1 MTSRTGMTEGM
12 IGPLKRRAKAT
23 ATATA
28 TARPSVR
35 RKVAGLVVVI
45 GAIALLAV
53 ALIPASNSTVAF
65 PDREGGCGCHP
76 YRTTPFL
83 TVTGLPVGS
92 YTPGLAY
99 PFTVTVADP
108 NGATGNNSFSVRLS
122 TGARGGTLTTTD
134 PNAEI
139 NVDGNASANDLVTPM
154 SVSQWTLTWTA
165 PASGTVAINVTAV
178 MNQTTIIGTPP
189 YDRITTTL
197 TDAAAIPEFPAL
209 LIPVVGIGLAV
220 VVAAKVTR
228 KSK

>member
-1 MTSRTGMTEGM
+1 MRMTSRTGMTEGM
-12 IGPLKRRAKAT
+12 IGPVKRRAKP
-23 ATATA
+23 
-28 TARPSVR
+28 TARPSAR
-35 RKVAGLVVVI
+35 RKVAGLVVVV

-53 ALIPASNSTVAF
+53 ALVPASNSTVAY

-99 PFTVTVADP
+99 PFIVTVADP
-108 NGATGNNSFSVRLS
+108 NGAIGNNSFSVRLS

-139 NVDGNASANDLVTPM
+139 NTDGNASANDSVTPM

-178 MNQTTIIGTPP
+178 MNQTSIIGTPP
-189 YDRITTTL
+189 YDRSTVTL
-197 TDAAAIPEFPAL
+197 TDVAIPEFPAL